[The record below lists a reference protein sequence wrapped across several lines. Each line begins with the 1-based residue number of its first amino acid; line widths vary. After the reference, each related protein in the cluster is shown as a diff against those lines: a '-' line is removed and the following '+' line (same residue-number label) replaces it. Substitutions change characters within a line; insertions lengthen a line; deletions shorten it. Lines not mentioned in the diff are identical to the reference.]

1 MRLFI
6 FSALWFGFLANHNLA
21 RAEDAIAECNAFFA
35 KFERCIDGMKGDQ
48 KDQARVF
55 LRTVKATLGLSNDL
69 NRGDPMYTG
78 IMCKL
83 TVEEIKKDRSVQTY
97 NCQW

>member
-6 FSALWFGFLANHNLA
+6 FFALSCWFLANHNPA
-21 RAEDAIAECNAFFA
+21 RAEDAIAECKVFFT
-35 KFERCIDGMKGDQ
+35 KFERCIDGLKGDQ
-48 KDQARVF
+48 QDQARVF
-55 LRTVKATLGLSNDL
+55 LRTVKATLGLSDDL

-83 TVEEIKKDRSVQTY
+83 TVQEIKKDQTVQTY